1 MSNKMNEQLVQ
12 LLRERNMTITT
23 VESLTGGLIA
33 STIVDVAGASDVL
46 KEAYVTYCDEAKHKL
61 AGESEETLRRYT
73 AVSEQTAREM
83 AEGGA
88 RAAKANAAISA
99 TGLAGPDGGTPE
111 CPVGTVYIGCTAAG
125 RTEIRELHLTGDRRE
140 IREAAAREG
149 IALACGM
156 LEKM

>member
-1 MSNKMNEQLVQ
+1 MDKKWNERLVQ
-12 LLRERNMTITT
+12 LLRKKNMTITT

-33 STIVDVAGASDVL
+33 ATIVDVAGASDVL

-61 AGESEETLRRYT
+61 AGVSEETLRRYT

-88 RAAKANAAISA
+88 QAAQADAAISA

-111 CPVGTVYIGCTAAG
+111 CPVGTVFISCTAAG
-125 RTEIRELHLTGDRRE
+125 KTEVRELHLAGNRRE
-140 IREAAAREG
+140 IREASVQEAL
-149 IALACGM
+149 ALACRM
-156 LEKM
+156 LEEL

>member
-61 AGESEETLRRYT
+61 AGVSEETLRRYT

-88 RAAKANAAISA
+88 RAAKA
-99 TGLAGPDGGTPE
+99 
-111 CPVGTVYIGCTAAG
+111 
-125 RTEIRELHLTGDRRE
+125 
-140 IREAAAREG
+140 
-149 IALACGM
+149 
-156 LEKM
+156 